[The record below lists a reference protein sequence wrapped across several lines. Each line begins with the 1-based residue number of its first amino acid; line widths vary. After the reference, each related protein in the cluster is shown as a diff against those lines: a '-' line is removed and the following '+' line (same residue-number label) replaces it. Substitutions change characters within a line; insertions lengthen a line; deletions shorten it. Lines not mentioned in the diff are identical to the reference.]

1 MAGRQRM
8 GRNSMRLLRLLAAVA
23 VTATTT
29 IAGLA
34 PAVDAAAKLC
44 NGTPQSAGGGWL
56 AFKPPGINPT
66 MVTAVPYAP
75 DRLYASE
82 GTQLWRT
89 DDGGCNWS
97 QATLPSLPAVSVAG
111 VSAGS
116 LTVTIN
122 AISAPSSASATG
134 YVYLAVQAGASSLL
148 TQVSK
153 PYVFVSTDAGRTWT
167 AQNSNFPSV
176 GAVTD
181 VAASADA
188 PTVAYAAVTDTT
200 GQSSGLYRTNDTG
213 LTWTRMSGQV
223 PNQGTLKVNPVVSN
237 QLFGVFSDGLE
248 RSTDGG
254 RSFTPLSNTD
264 PTAKYDVQPGAGY
277 IQMVQGFGDKN
288 VFERSTNG
296 GNSWTKYPSVIAPNR
311 VATAPLTNTVVIGNG
326 QVLLLEQSKG
336 ASYSIS
342 PVNPAIG
349 IPDHVAISAPVA
361 GGLSITGLVSG
372 SNGGSNFVVRLIYN
386 VLTNKVIQQHL
397 TPIQLLPNI
406 GVKQFP
412 STLYPFTNTVQLAA
426 GQTEDV
432 PYRLLLPRTP
442 SPVDLMF
449 LVDTTYSTDR
459 TLDGVRQD
467 LATVVKELATSGL
480 DAQFGV
486 AEFRDYSTNDLG
498 GGETGDFPYALRRA
512 IGPANDS
519 LRAAL
524 NSLHSAGGG
533 DEPESQLTAL
543 DQSASG
549 AGQWITDVDGR
560 HVHIVRTGQQAG
572 YRSDALK
579 LAIMTTDAPFHK
591 EREYPTP
598 RWSSVVADMN
608 AAGVHQIGLA
618 VQTVDTNG
626 HVLGYDSK
634 NDETLMARDTGAIS
648 PTGGVD
654 CNGDGTT
661 DIAAGN
667 PLVCLIEQATSQ
679 SNSGGVGGGLQLP
692 INSKPAALHLANAI
706 VDLATNLPDLQHVT
720 IKSSGGPKGTP
731 PKVIRPGTT
740 PVVNLHT
747 DNTLGYTVRFTCPQ
761 APAPQTYNVRL
772 DAMAGIRSVTS
783 ATTLL
788 QCGPS
793 ARPAPILPAVAVAA
807 VAAAPG
813 GPPNPPAQG
822 NANPNP
828 NPALN
833 PNAGFAQQEDQE
845 KQLAFAGADQG
856 EALGETT
863 EELAMS
869 RRGPSTAEEG
879 MMLGAAGLMTAAA
892 GYAVRRRWQSSSAY
906 NRI

>member
-1 MAGRQRM
+1 MR
-8 GRNSMRLLRLLAAVA
+8 RNSMRLLRLLAAVA
-23 VTATTT
+23 VTVTTT

-34 PAVDAAAKLC
+34 PAVDAAAKSC

-56 AFKPPGINPT
+56 AFKPPNINPT

-75 DRLYASE
+75 DRLYASD

-97 QATLPSLPAVSVAG
+97 QLGLPSLPAVSAAG
-111 VSAGS
+111 LSAGS

-153 PYVFVSTDAGRTWT
+153 PYVFVSTDEGATWT
-167 AQNSNFPSV
+167 AQNASFPSV

-181 VAASADA
+181 VAASAA
-188 PTVAYAAVTDTT
+188 SPTVAYAAVTDTT
-200 GQSSGLYRTNDTG
+200 GQSPGLYRTNDTG
-213 LTWTRMSGQV
+213 LTWTLMSSKV

-237 QLFGVFSDGLE
+237 QLFGVFSGGLE

-254 RSFTPLSNTD
+254 RTFSLLSNTD
-264 PTAKYDVQPGAGY
+264 SSANYDVQPGAGY
-277 IQMVQGFGDKN
+277 IQMVQGFGDKK

-296 GNSWTKYPSVIAPNR
+296 GNSWTSYPTVIAPDR
-311 VATAPLTNTVVIGNG
+311 VATAPLTNTVIIGNN
-326 QVLLLEQSKG
+326 QVLLLEDAKG
-336 ASYSIS
+336 PSYAIS
-342 PVNPAIG
+342 AVNPAIG
-349 IPDHVAISAPVA
+349 IPDHVAISAPAA
-361 GGLSITGLVSG
+361 GGLSITGLVH
-372 SNGGSNFVVRLIYN
+372 NTTGGSNYVVRLIYN
-386 VLTNKVIQQHL
+386 TLKKKIIQQNL

-406 GVKQFP
+406 NVKQFP
-412 STLYPFTNTVQLAA
+412 STLYPFSNTVQLAA
-426 GQTEDV
+426 GQTQDV
-432 PYRLLLPRTP
+432 PYQLLLPRTP

-467 LATVVKELATSGL
+467 LATVVKELQTSGL
-480 DAQFGV
+480 DAHFGV
-486 AEFRDYSTNDLG
+486 SEFRDYSTNDLG
-498 GGETGDFPYALRRA
+498 GGETGDFPYALRRD
-512 IGPANDS
+512 IGPADAS

-543 DQSASG
+543 DQSTTG
-549 AGQWITDVDGR
+549 AGQWITDVDGHR
-560 HVHIVRTGQQAG
+560 VHIVRAGQQAG

-598 RWSSVVADMN
+598 RWSDVVASMN

-667 PLVCLIEQATSQ
+667 PLVCLIQQATTQNAASGLPGG
-679 SNSGGVGGGLQLP
+679 SNLP
-692 INSKPAALHLANAI
+692 INSKPAPLHLASAI

-720 IKSSGGPKGTP
+720 LKSSGGPKLNP
-731 PKVIRPGTT
+731 PKVISPGTAPT
-740 PVVNLHT
+740 VNLHT

-761 APAPQTYNVRL
+761 APAPQTYHVRL

-788 QCGPS
+788 QCGPA

-807 VAAAPG
+807 IAAAPG

-845 KQLAFAGADQG
+845 QQLAFAGADQG
-856 EALGETT
+856 EALGDT

-869 RRGPSTAEEG
+869 RRGPSTAEEA

-892 GYAVRRRWQSSSAY
+892 GYAVRRRWQTSYSH